1 MVMIMVEK
9 VEMLME
15 MDLLLHFGML
25 VEGLVTQEE
34 MEIMEEAIRMV
45 AVTMMG
51 PRVLGIRCLRRIYQ
65 VPLPMVWAADTY
77 SCFFRLSI
85 SPRTTRA
92 MSTQ

>member
-34 MEIMEEAIRMV
+34 MEIMEEEQQLGMV
-45 AVTMMG
+45 IMG
-51 PRVLGIRCLRRIYQ
+51 LV
-65 VPLPMVWAADTY
+65 D
-77 SCFFRLSI
+77 
-85 SPRTTRA
+85 
-92 MSTQ
+92 